1 MNGLIK
7 IILNR
12 KTIIIGLFLLLSIF
26 AGLQAFIL
34 SNKTYEQT
42 GEKASKYNNYIIF
55 KQSFNHLTENK
66 DLYQLYPKEH
76 KDLYKYSPT
85 FSVFFGAFTLIPDVV
100 GLTLWNILNAL
111 VFLLAIYYLPRLNLT
126 QKGLILMICL
136 LEFMTSIQNQQSN
149 ALVAGLIILT
159 FGLAEKRYYF
169 FATLCIVFSVYIKVF
184 GVVGLALFLFYPEKW
199 KLALYTAG
207 WSILLFVLPLI
218 FVSIDQLEFLYKS
231 WGHLLDNDHT
241 ISYGFSAMGWLH
253 AWFGIDS
260 GKQAVLIAGIL
271 LFMIPLIRIKEYK
284 NFTFR
289 FLTLTSILL
298 WVIIFNH
305 KAESPTFIIAMAG
318 VALWFITGK
327 KNALNIT
334 LFVSALIL
342 TSLSPT
348 DLFPKFLRDG
358 YVEPL
363 MLKVFPCI
371 LIWLKI
377 FWDMLVV
384 KTDTIGAEES
394 PYGFVPTR

>member
-1 MNGLIK
+1 MNVLIK
-7 IILNR
+7 AISNR
-12 KTIIIGLFLLLSIF
+12 KLIIGLFIMLAIF
-26 AGLQAFIL
+26 AGVQAYIL
-34 SNKTYEQT
+34 SNKTSEQT

-55 KQSFNHLTENK
+55 KQSFNHLTETK
-66 DLYQLYPKEH
+66 DLYQRYPLEH

-85 FSVFFGAFTLIPDVV
+85 FSVFFGTFTLFPDVV
-100 GLTLWNILNAL
+100 GLTLWNIFNAI

-126 QKGLILMICL
+126 QKGLILLICL

-159 FGLAEKRYYF
+159 FGLSEKRHF
-169 FATLCIVFSVYIKVF
+169 IMAAFCIVFSIYIKVF

-199 KLALYTAG
+199 KLALYTFG
-207 WSILLFVLPLI
+207 WSILLFIIPLV
-218 FVSIDQLEFLYKS
+218 FVSIEQLEFLYKS
-231 WGHLLDNDHT
+231 WTHLLNNDHT
-241 ISYGFSAMGWLH
+241 ISYGFSVMGWLH

-260 GKQAVLIAGIL
+260 GKQIVLIAGVIL
-271 LFMIPLIRIKEYK
+271 FLIPLIRIKEYK

-289 FLTLTSILL
+289 FLTLTSVLL

-318 VALWFITGK
+318 IALWFITGK
-327 KNALNIT
+327 KNALNIG

-377 FWDMLVV
+377 VYDMLVL
-384 KTDTIGAEES
+384 KTDKIKIDETIYQPIAIE
-394 PYGFVPTR
+394 

>member
-1 MNGLIK
+1 MNALIK
-7 IILNR
+7 AISNR
-12 KTIIIGLFLLLSIF
+12 KLIIGLFLVLAIF
-26 AGLQAFIL
+26 AGVQAFIL
-34 SNKTYEQT
+34 SNKTYEKT

-66 DLYQLYPKEH
+66 DLYQLYPEEH

-85 FSVFFGAFTLIPDVV
+85 FSVFFGAFTLFPDVV

-111 VFLLAIYYLPRLNLT
+111 VFLLAIYYLPRLNLM
-126 QKGLILMICL
+126 QKGLILLICL

-149 ALVAGLIILT
+149 ALLAGLIILT
-159 FGLAEKRYYF
+159 FGLAEKRYYLM
-169 FATLCIVFSVYIKVF
+169 ATFCIVFSIYIKVF

-199 KLALYTAG
+199 KLVLYTIG
-207 WSILLFVLPLI
+207 WSILLFVLPLV

-231 WGHLLDNDHT
+231 WGHLLNNDHT
-241 ISYGFSAMGWLH
+241 ISYGFSVMGWLH
-253 AWFGIDS
+253 AWFGIDLD
-260 GKQAVLIAGIL
+260 KQIVLISGVIL
-271 LFMIPLIRIKEYK
+271 FLIPLVRIKEYK

-289 FLTLTSILL
+289 FLALASVLL

-318 VALWFITGK
+318 VALWFITGE
-327 KNALNIT
+327 KNTLNIV
-334 LFVSALIL
+334 LFASAIIL

-377 FWDMLVV
+377 VYDMLVL
-384 KTDTIGAEES
+384 KTDKIEMVEIFDQSAMIK
-394 PYGFVPTR
+394 

>member
-1 MNGLIK
+1 MNVLIK
-7 IILNR
+7 AISNR
-12 KTIIIGLFLLLSIF
+12 KLIIGLFLALAVF
-26 AGLQAFIL
+26 AGMQAYIL
-34 SNKTYEQT
+34 SNKNFEQT
-42 GEKASKYNNYIIF
+42 GEKALKYNNYIIF

-66 DLYQLYPKEH
+66 DLYQRYPQEH

-85 FSVFFGAFTLIPDVV
+85 FSVFFGAFTLFPDVV
-100 GLTLWNILNAL
+100 GLTLWNIINAL

-126 QKGLILMICL
+126 QKGLILLICL

-159 FGLAEKRYYF
+159 FGLAEKRYYLL
-169 FATLCIVFSVYIKVF
+169 ATFCIVFSIYIKVF

-199 KLALYTAG
+199 KLALYTFG
-207 WSILLFVLPLI
+207 WSILLFILPLI

-241 ISYGFSAMGWLH
+241 ISYGFSIMGLLH

-260 GKQAVLIAGIL
+260 GKQIVLIAGVVIFL
-271 LFMIPLIRIKEYK
+271 IPLIRIKEYK

-289 FLTLTSILL
+289 FLTLTSIML

-318 VALWFITGK
+318 VALWFITSK
-327 KNALNIT
+327 KNALNIS

-377 FWDMLVV
+377 IWDLLVV
-384 KTDTIGAEES
+384 KTDKIKFDKTIYQPIINE
-394 PYGFVPTR
+394 